1 MFPKILI
8 ADDHAIVRHGVGL
21 VIKETLPDAGIF
33 LANNFEMLLETLSKT
48 QITLAICDVNMPGC
62 NSFHMVQVIKK
73 IQPELKTIIYSAFN
87 EKIYGQLFIKA
98 GADAFLNKETEN
110 EELMDVI
117 LNLLNN
123 DKASTDKKTARNKT
137 GKGSEGIPNPISLLS
152 ERELEVAN
160 LLIKGLGTMQICYAL
175 SLNKNTISTY
185 KKRIYEK
192 MGIST
197 IPELLTI
204 YRNYSNTII

>member
-1 MFPKILI
+1 MLPKILI
-8 ADDHAIVRHGVGL
+8 ADDHAIVRHGVGFI
-21 VIKETLPDAGIF
+21 IKETLPEAEIF

-48 QITLAICDVNMPGC
+48 QINLAICDVNMPGC
-62 NSFHMVQVIKK
+62 NSFHMVQIIKK

-87 EKIYGQLFIKA
+87 ENIYAQLFIKA

-117 LNLLNN
+117 LSLLNN
-123 DKASTDKKTARNKT
+123 DKVSTDKKPVGNKA
-137 GKGSEGIPNPISLLS
+137 GIGSDGILNPISLLS

-160 LLIKGLGTMQICYAL
+160 FLIKGFGTMQICHAL
-175 SLNKNTISTY
+175 NLNKNTISTY

-204 YRNYSNTII
+204 YRNYSNAII

>member
-1 MFPKILI
+1 MSPKILI
-8 ADDHAIVRHGVGL
+8 ADDHAIVRHGVSF
-21 VIKETLPDAGIF
+21 IIREALPDAKIF
-33 LANNFEMLLETLSKT
+33 LANNFDMLLQTLAETQL
-48 QITLAICDVNMPGC
+48 TLAICDVNMPGC

-87 EKIYGQLFIKA
+87 EKIYAQLFIKA

-110 EELMDVI
+110 EDLMDVI
-117 LNLLNN
+117 LSLLNESEI
-123 DKASTDKKTARNKT
+123 STDKKPVRHKS
-137 GKGSEGIPNPISLLS
+137 GIGSNGILNPISLLS

-160 LLIKGLGTMQICYAL
+160 LLIKGFGTMQICYAL
-175 SLNKNTISTY
+175 DLNKNTISTY

-197 IPELLTI
+197 IPELVTI
-204 YRNYSNTII
+204 YRNYSDTTI